1 MSVELTLA
9 KAALITLAGG
19 GAGFVNAI
27 VGSGT
32 LISFPTLVG
41 VGFERLAANMANNVG
56 LVPGSMS
63 AAYGYRREL
72 VGQKYRLSR
81 LIPASAFGAL
91 TGALALLL
99 LPSSTFKK
107 IVPFLVLTG
116 VLLVLF
122 QPMSQRILK
131 ERRAKAA
138 ESAVE
143 SLLPA
148 RTGNDSKVTPLLFF
162 LVFLTG
168 IYGGYFGAAQ
178 GVILMGVMGI
188 AFDDDLQ
195 RINATKNVLAG
206 VVNGVAATVFIIRGG
221 FPYAAAGLI
230 AVGSVIGAQL
240 GSKVGRRIPPQVLR
254 SIIVVVGTVV
264 AFKLLLSN

>member
-19 GAGFVNAI
+19 AAGFVNAI

-41 VGFERLAANMANNVG
+41 VGFDRLAANMANNVG
-56 LVPGSMS
+56 LVPGSLS

-72 VGQKYRLSR
+72 AGQKYRLSR
-81 LIPASAFGAL
+81 LIPASALGAF

-107 IVPFLVLTG
+107 VVPFLILTG
-116 VLLVLF
+116 VFLVLF
-122 QPMSQRILK
+122 QPMSQRFLK

-138 ESAVE
+138 ALAIGDAAQPVSGV
-143 SLLPA
+143 S
-148 RTGNDSKVTPLLFF
+148 SKVTPLLFF

-195 RINATKNVLAG
+195 RINATKNVLAS
-206 VVNGVAATVFIIRGG
+206 VVNGVAAAVFIVRGG

-230 AVGSVIGAQL
+230 AVGSVIGALL
-240 GSKVGRRIPPQVLR
+240 GSKVGRRIPSEVLR
-254 SIIVVVGTVV
+254 AIIVVVGTAV
-264 AFKLLLSN
+264 AIRLLLSK